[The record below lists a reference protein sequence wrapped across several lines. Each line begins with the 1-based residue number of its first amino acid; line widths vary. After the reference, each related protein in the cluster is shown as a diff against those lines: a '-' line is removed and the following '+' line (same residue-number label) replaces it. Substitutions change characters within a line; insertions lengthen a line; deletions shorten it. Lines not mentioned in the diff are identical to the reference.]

1 MRVLVTGGTGFVGQH
16 SVRALRKAGH
26 TVRLLARDPARVP
39 LTDVEVARG
48 DVTDAVAVAG
58 AIAGCDAVLH
68 CASVYTYDPR
78 RNAEMLR
85 VNVAGTRNVLEAG
98 VAAGCNPV
106 VHVSSLMALVGG
118 TPRGQAI
125 SADSPPGAPFGVYAK
140 TKRDSELVAR
150 SMQEKGHPVVTT
162 YPGSVWGPE
171 DPYFGESSFIAQQMV
186 RGLVPVTTTG
196 RIAIVHVGDVAAV
209 HAALMKPHQGPARY
223 PALGHAVRHCDLQRL
238 VCEAAGVRRLNLPV
252 PPLVAITGLPL
263 FALVGALGIRW
274 ANSPDGAYL
283 TWRDHPVDN
292 AVSERELGVRFR
304 PAEDSVRDTV
314 AWLKATGHLNS

>member
-1 MRVLVTGGTGFVGQH
+1 MKVLVTGGTGFVGSH
-16 SVRALRKAGH
+16 SVRALLGAGH
-26 TVRLLARDPARVP
+26 TVRLLARSAAKVP
-39 LTDVEVARG
+39 FKGVEVAEG
-48 DVTDAVAVAG
+48 DVTDTAAVAKSV
-58 AIAGCDAVLH
+58 AGCDAVLH
-68 CASVYTYDPR
+68 CASVYSYDPR
-78 RNAEMLR
+78 KNAEMLR

-125 SADSPPGAPFGVYAK
+125 TAHSPPGAPFGVYAK

-150 SMQEKGHPVVTT
+150 SMQEKGHPVVIT

-171 DPYFGESSFIAQQMV
+171 DPYLGESSFITQQMV
-186 RGLVPVTTTG
+186 RGLVPLTTTG

-252 PPLVAITGLPL
+252 PPLVAITGLPI
-263 FALVGALGIRW
+263 FALVGVLGIRW

-292 AVSERELGVRFR
+292 GAAERELGVRFR
-304 PAEDSVRDTV
+304 PAEESVRDTV
-314 AWLKATGHLNS
+314 AWLKAAGHLPR